1 MSLLMLH
8 RRRLSII
15 HQKYAIN
22 ARLNEMNQKLQ
33 DLQQYAANIADGSV
47 SISDMANTPASMFN
61 RSMMFMTYSHNAAL
75 TSANNNIQM
84 FMTMPNVQAQMAQMQ
99 DPNQQQMYQQWIF
112 KNLYQQEREK
122 AAKQEGKLL
131 NEQEKEMQKE
141 KAKLETQLKMLEAE
155 LEGVQQGEKDSIK
168 NWKPEYVA

>member
-47 SISDMANTPASMFN
+47 SISDMANTPAAMFN
-61 RSMMFMTYSHNAAL
+61 RQLMFMTYSHNGAL
-75 TSANNNIQM
+75 MSANNNIQQYM
-84 FMTMPNVQAQMAQMQ
+84 MMPNVQAQMSQMQ

-122 AAKQEGKLL
+122 FSKQEGKLL

-155 LEGVQQGEKDSIK
+155 LEGVKKGEQDAVQQ
-168 NWKPEYVA
+168 WKPEYVA

>member
-61 RSMMFMTYSHNAAL
+61 RTMMFMTYAHNGAL
-75 TSANNNIQM
+75 MAANNNVQQ
-84 FMTMPNVQAQMAQMQ
+84 FMMLPNVQAQMAQMQ

-122 AAKQEGKLL
+122 VAKQEGKLL